1 MYCVKHAGETA
12 AAMSVVGKQ
21 LNPVQS
27 SSSTSVSASSTA
39 TGAASSASIN
49 SSCSNSNNSNNSS
62 SSSSNN
68 SNDATS
74 SSTVSLSAAT
84 SVASGDV
91 KQQQQHRM
99 DNSNVTPEDVLHLNK
114 ITDDYLCSANANVFE
129 IDFTRFKIRD
139 LESGA
144 VLFEIAKPPSE
155 QFPDGLSIEDT
166 MLAAAEELSLD
177 DTADPNAGRYVRYQF
192 TPAFLNL
199 KTVGATVE
207 FTVGSQPV
215 NNFRM
220 IERHFFR
227 DRLLKTFDFEFGY
240 CIPYSKNTC
249 EHIYEFPNLPPDLVA
264 EMISSPFETR
274 SDSFYFVENRLVMH
288 NKADYAY
295 DGGIIV

>member
-1 MYCVKHAGETA
+1 
-12 AAMSVVGKQ
+12 MSVVGKQ

-27 SSSTSVSASSTA
+27 SNAAAVATASSSAAGSSSAGSGVEANGGSGGAAGAAASGGASNDSKRAAEPSSVSP
-39 TGAASSASIN
+39 
-49 SSCSNSNNSNNSS
+49 
-62 SSSSNN
+62 
-68 SNDATS
+68 D
-74 SSTVSLSAAT
+74 
-84 SVASGDV
+84 
-91 KQQQQHRM
+91 
-99 DNSNVTPEDVLHLNK
+99 EVLHLTK

-155 QFPDGLSIEDT
+155 QYPDGLSVEET
-166 MLAAAEELSLD
+166 MLAAAEELSLE